1 MHPHGLH
8 RFTLSAIL
16 KEWKSNHTWHLENRI
31 AYPLPTRLGHTNQ
44 VELPFIQPDIMA
56 KSKMPLGPV
65 VTTDKNGR
73 TLYWM
78 DRKRVTQAVYQAKK
92 EPQLPK
98 LPPRT
103 QPTVMDRL
111 DSLLQEVRRH
121 FQPQLT
127 ALEQKFLGTMAHST
141 AGYRLALEIAGSPM
155 AANALIG
162 SLQRKGYI
170 RYESKEDARF
180 RLISTQDRYYHLTSP
195 EVQKARVIEL
205 TKAI

>member
-1 MHPHGLH
+1 
-8 RFTLSAIL
+8 
-16 KEWKSNHTWHLENRI
+16 
-31 AYPLPTRLGHTNQ
+31 
-44 VELPFIQPDIMA
+44 MA
-56 KSKMPLGPV
+56 KSKMPLGPQ
-65 VTTDKNGR
+65 VTTDKHGR
-73 TLYWM
+73 TLYWV
-78 DRKRVTQAVYQAKK
+78 DRKRVTQAVYQASLPPVELIIDHGSGTVKTRQ

-127 ALEQKFLGTMAHST
+127 VLEQRFLGTMAHST

-162 SLQRKGYI
+162 SLQRKGLI

-180 RLISTQDRYYHLTSP
+180 RLISTQDRYYQLTSP
-195 EVQKARVIEL
+195 EVQEARIIQL
-205 TKAI
+205 TKAN